1 MPEEQKDRGQE
12 EQSPSHV
19 SLRFSSV
26 LTFVFLSTA
35 AIVLAYI
42 AGVMMGRHGE
52 QETSSVKEQKRQEAV
67 LKMPQEEKFSIL
79 LPEDLDYARV
89 LRNEKVRER
98 DKDNSSQKQENSD
111 KEEQA
116 QAQKSNAG
124 QKSDAQDGQNA
135 AHEAAAAPVEK
146 KPEQDQQALRDKMF
160 DHVFQLGAFRDEDT
174 VDALRQKLEG
184 RGFRTRMQKDGKLF
198 LVLVLL
204 RGNAERAAEV
214 TAVARDMNL
223 GEPILRSKKEV
234 PE

>member
-1 MPEEQKDRGQE
+1 MPEEQIEKRQE
-12 EQSPSHV
+12 EKSPDHV

-26 LTFVFLSTA
+26 LTFIFLSTA

-52 QETSSVKEQKRQEAV
+52 KEASAVTEQKRQVASLE
-67 LKMPQEEKFSIL
+67 MPREEKFSIL
-79 LPEDLDYARV
+79 QPQDLDYARV
-89 LRNEKVRER
+89 LRNEEARKRNRENLAAR
-98 DKDNSSQKQENSD
+98 QENSG
-111 KEEQA
+111 KETQA
-116 QAQKSNAG
+116 ESLKENAQKPSSPNSG
-124 QKSDAQDGQNA
+124 NGT
-135 AHEAAAAPVEK
+135 EASPQVEK
-146 KPEQDQQALRDKMF
+146 KPEANQEALRDKMF
-160 DHVFQLGAFRDEDT
+160 DHVFQLGAFKDEDT

-214 TAVARDMNL
+214 TQAAREMNL
-223 GEPILRSKKEV
+223 GDPILRGKKEV